1 MSMKKIIVVLLVL
14 IFPLQGADFISQ
26 IKKIEAA
33 GTPVIHASTIP
44 AENRTEEIVSR
55 VNSELSKS
63 CIVVLADKKGKN
75 SMVDALLNHAKSN
88 PEKGYLLFESP
99 VLASNDILENRIQ
112 AKTYLKGSANFTNLS
127 REFKKITDVSSD
139 KRDGV
144 KTKIVDKVKAMVAA
158 GIKNFPNKELGDNF
172 QVILNITRND
182 DSSLTM
188 NAMIADALIATGIKK
203 LIINYICQDSQEDES
218 DTSESSD
225 DSGCEIEEVDE
236 HKGVDTIKDES
247 PKKEHW
253 IKQFVSAHSGKII
266 GGFSIAALIGYILY
280 LSIHKN

>member
-1 MSMKKIIVVLLVL
+1 
-14 IFPLQGADFISQ
+14 
-26 IKKIEAA
+26 
-33 GTPVIHASTIP
+33 
-44 AENRTEEIVSR
+44 
-55 VNSELSKS
+55 
-63 CIVVLADKKGKN
+63 
-75 SMVDALLNHAKSN
+75 MVDALLNHAKSN

-144 KTKIVDKVKAMVAA
+144 KTKIVDKVKEMVAA